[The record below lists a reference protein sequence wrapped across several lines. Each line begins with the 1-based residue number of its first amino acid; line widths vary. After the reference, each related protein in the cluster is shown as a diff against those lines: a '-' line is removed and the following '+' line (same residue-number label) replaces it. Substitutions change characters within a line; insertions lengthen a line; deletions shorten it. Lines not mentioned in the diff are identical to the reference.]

1 MIYAVLFVI
10 WYAVGVLSIVFWW
23 SITTTVKLP
32 LRLALLVGFWGV
44 FSLFIGWLI
53 HAQNIQ
59 LEKE

>member
-1 MIYAVLFVI
+1 MIYAILFST

-23 SITTTVKLP
+23 SMTTTVKLP

-44 FSLFIGWLI
+44 LAFFIGWLI

-59 LEKE
+59 LEK